1 MIILYLKVYY
11 NNFKKLY
18 ANQSHY
24 LGDFNLKYLHKTDE
38 DELWFKMD
46 KYSNNDEFRDE
57 IEPILKK
64 LKDKICAGGI
74 HILKSIFKQKMA

>member
-1 MIILYLKVYY
+1 
-11 NNFKKLY
+11 
-18 ANQSHY
+18 
-24 LGDFNLKYLHKTDE
+24 
-38 DELWFKMD
+38 MD